1 MQLTLTPGEIVGIVG
16 LFLLVYRLI
25 QSRLDK
31 VQAENEAAHAGIV
44 KRIDDV
50 DRRAEERSNQV
61 ERRTDERFDAFERR
75 TNERFDAF
83 ERRTEE
89 RFNQVERR
97 TEERLNEVERRTEER
112 FNEVE
117 RRAEE
122 RFNAV
127 EQRAEE
133 RSNAHRAVLDAIA
146 RDVAFLAGR
155 QEERDRQAPPDTSL

>member
-1 MQLTLTPGEIVGIVG
+1 MQLTLTPGEIVGIAG

-50 DRRAEERSNQV
+50 DRRAEER
-61 ERRTDERFDAFERR
+61 F
-75 TNERFDAF
+75 
-83 ERRTEE
+83 
-89 RFNQVERR
+89 
-97 TEERLNEVERRTEER
+97 NEVERRTEER
-112 FNEVE
+112 FN
-117 RRAEE
+117 
-122 RFNAV
+122 AV
-127 EQRAEE
+127 EQHAEE